1 MSAPEYPPP
10 NAVGKPL
17 PAWRLPTITVEDH
30 TTPHGVIVSVTQR
43 VPARVAEVEARQEIT
58 TMGRKKIRVTESYES
73 GLGAASRIPLVPERL
88 TVLAPDGD
96 AQAIHDAVERARR
109 AFKPRGHARS
119 RSIPRPALVALG
131 KSVLFFISGAAIIP
145 ATMSGRGP
153 FGAPGT
159 DLSDS
164 PVMAVILLGFFALAC
179 VVMAVATSRRAWAL
193 RTPPWAAEGQWLLL
207 RQALTRATGAAP
219 GTSRPRE
226 IDAGMRCDLLLYP
239 PSGAP
244 RSSTPSDGIVSAE
257 APGADG
263 IVGPPRIRDRM
274 KILALL
280 LAVLSVPLALVLSP
294 VLEGLDGSAISGSAP
309 LASLAIGIVFLFLRK
324 ADPVIAAFP
333 RTVVSPSGA
342 WRVRMEELD
351 LADLHGWCEARHRE
365 DLWRAPERAFFVGFA
380 AGLIY
385 ALCGRSLGLATLPP
399 SSGDL
404 VPTAAEVARANHIS
418 VAVMAAAIALT
429 MLVGLLITRAR
440 HRSRRAHAEEL
451 WGRALSLHGE
461 G

>member
-131 KSVLFFISGAAIIP
+131 ESVLFFISGAAIVP

-193 RTPPWAAEGQWLLL
+193 RTPPWASGSFFARRSPEPRARL
-207 RQALTRATGAAP
+207 RERRAPGRSTPECAAIFSSTRHRARPGAA
-219 GTSRPRE
+219 RPPTE
-226 IDAGMRCDLLLYP
+226 
-239 PSGAP
+239 SSAP
-244 RSSTPSDGIVSAE
+244 R
-257 APGADG
+257 
-263 IVGPPRIRDRM
+263 
-274 KILALL
+274 L
-280 LAVLSVPLALVLSP
+280 
-294 VLEGLDGSAISGSAP
+294 
-309 LASLAIGIVFLFLRK
+309 
-324 ADPVIAAFP
+324 
-333 RTVVSPSGA
+333 
-342 WRVRMEELD
+342 
-351 LADLHGWCEARHRE
+351 
-365 DLWRAPERAFFVGFA
+365 
-380 AGLIY
+380 
-385 ALCGRSLGLATLPP
+385 
-399 SSGDL
+399 L
-404 VPTAAEVARANHIS
+404 VPTASSARPAS
-418 VAVMAAAIALT
+418 AIA
-429 MLVGLLITRAR
+429 
-440 HRSRRAHAEEL
+440 
-451 WGRALSLHGE
+451 
-461 G
+461 